1 MRKLTLIAA
10 AGLLSMP
17 VASEAKTLNELL
29 VEKGV
34 ISAEEAASTGSSRVS
49 YKNGTRLEFPEQ
61 GFDIKMN
68 LEVKT
73 RYSYLDYDKSGGTN
87 REDASSFNTTL
98 ARVTFDGNV
107 LNKQFSYRVQNDF
120 AADSGGNSMR
130 DVWLQW
136 NLDDAA
142 KLRMGQFK
150 VPFGRQELNG
160 DTKIQFID
168 RTNASDFFTYGR
180 NRGAMFH
187 GGFGDAG
194 MYAAGIFNGVSTGEG
209 INAPGVDNNMMGAA
223 AVSYNFGDFGSREE
237 EGDMRK
243 DGDLAGTIGAA
254 VAFGQGSTSLT
265 SGNTTVADDFDD
277 VRVDVDAGLR
287 VAGFST
293 QAEFIYAN
301 IDYDSLGS
309 DSGEDFYGGY
319 VQAGYMFVPEEMEL
333 AARFGMID
341 PDGGLI
347 DEQYEYAI
355 VYNYFL
361 NGHAL
366 KIQTGVAWEVTNYG
380 DDEDITDAR
389 YQVQL
394 VGMM

>member
-61 GFDIKMN
+61 GFDINMN

-73 RYSYLDYDKSGGTN
+73 RYSYLDYDKSEATS

-98 ARVTFDGNV
+98 ARVTFAGNV
-107 LNKQFSYRVQNDF
+107 LNKQFSYKVQNDF
-120 AADSGGNSMR
+120 AADSGGSSMK

-136 NLDDAA
+136 NLDDSA
-142 KLRMGQFK
+142 KVRMGQFK
-150 VPFGRQELNG
+150 VPFGRQELVG
-160 DTKIQFID
+160 DTKEQFID
-168 RTNASDFFTYGR
+168 RSNTSDFFVYGR
-180 NRGAMFH
+180 NRGAMVH

-194 MYAAGIFNGVSTGEG
+194 MYSVGLFNGVSTGEG
-209 INAPGVDNNMMGAA
+209 INAPGVDPNMMGSVAL
-223 AVSYNFGDFGSREE
+223 SYNFGDYGSREE

-243 DGDLAGTIGAA
+243 NGDMAGTVGAA
-254 VAFGQGSTSLT
+254 ATFGQGSLDIT
-265 SGNTTVADDFDD
+265 SGSTTVSDDFDD
-277 VRVDVDAGLR
+277 VRVNVDAGLR
-287 VAGFST
+287 AAGFSAQT
-293 QAEFIYAN
+293 EFFYTN
-301 IDYDSLGS
+301 IDFDVLDDSRS
-309 DSGEDFYGGY
+309 EDFYGFY
-319 VQAGYMFVPEEMEL
+319 VQAGYMFVPDEQEL
-333 AARFGMID
+333 AARFGMIN
-341 PDGGLI
+341 PDKGSI
-347 DEQYEYAI
+347 DDQYEYAF

-361 NGHAL
+361 NGHNL
-366 KIQTGVAWEVTNYG
+366 KLQTGIAWEVTNYASG
-380 DDEDITDAR
+380 DDLTDAR